1 MKVMKKLLYLLLVM
15 IAILGSCKKEITEPE
30 VTPAMA
36 RDSLYFLMK
45 EVYLWYNLMPSV
57 NREDYADPYEI
68 LDAMMYKELDRWSF
82 VADYDKF
89 NAQMNGTFVGHGF
102 RVGLDETDKARIAL
116 IFKNSTLYAAGV
128 RRGWIIKKINDVD
141 LAPILIAENGAAYT
155 DLIGPGVA
163 GRTNKFLFEKP
174 DGSTVTISDTKFS
187 FTLNSVILSDT
198 LHLKSGITGHLV
210 FESFIVPSENELR
223 QAFKY
228 FAENNIKELIVDLR
242 YNSGGYVYIAQLLA
256 SYIAGNGYTATNFA
270 SIVYNDKYQDYN
282 ETFKFITTSYPM
294 ALTKVVFITSRQTIS
309 ASEDV
314 MNGLSPILNIIS
326 IGDTTDGKPV
336 GMLGF
341 PCGKKYI
348 FSPIVS
354 KVVNSLNQGDFYE
367 GFAPDK
373 IVSDDITHDFNNR
386 NEKCLNEAIRYLET
400 GAFSGKGF
408 QEFNRTIQ
416 FSEKP
421 AWMNNAFVGR
431 NK

>member
-1 MKVMKKLLYLLLVM
+1 MKKLVPFLIM
-15 IAILGSCKKEITEPE
+15 ILMLFGSCKKDESVPE

-36 RDSLYFLMK
+36 RDSLYALMN
-45 EVYLWYNLMPSV
+45 EVYLWYKLMPSV
-57 NREDYADPYEI
+57 NREAYADPYKI

-89 NAQMNGTFVGHGF
+89 TAQMKGTFVGHGF

-116 IFKNSTLYAAGV
+116 IFDNSPLYSAGV
-128 RRGWIIKKINDVD
+128 RRGWIIKQINDVD
-141 LAPILIAENGAAYT
+141 LAPILISEDGPAYIN
-155 DLIGPGVA
+155 LIGPGVA

-174 DGSTVTISDTKFS
+174 DGSTVTISDTKSS

-210 FESFIVPSENELR
+210 FESFIEPSENELM

-228 FAENNIKELIVDLR
+228 FSENNVQDLIVDLR
-242 YNSGGYVYIAQLLA
+242 YNTGGYLYIAQLLA
-256 SYIAGNGYTATNFA
+256 SYISGNGYTSTNFA
-270 SIVYNDKYQDYN
+270 SIEYNDKYQDYN
-282 ETFKFITTSYPM
+282 QSFKFITTSYPM
-294 ALTKVVFITSRQTIS
+294 ALTKVIFITSRQTIS

-336 GMLGF
+336 GMIGF

-348 FSPIVS
+348 FSHISS
-354 KVVNSLNQGDFYE
+354 KVVNSLNQGDFYD

-373 IVSDDITHDFNNR
+373 LAIDDIAHDFKDR

-400 GAFSGKGF
+400 GAFSGKGSQAF
-408 QEFNRTIQ
+408 TRSVQ

-421 AWMNNAFVGR
+421 VWMNNVFVKR